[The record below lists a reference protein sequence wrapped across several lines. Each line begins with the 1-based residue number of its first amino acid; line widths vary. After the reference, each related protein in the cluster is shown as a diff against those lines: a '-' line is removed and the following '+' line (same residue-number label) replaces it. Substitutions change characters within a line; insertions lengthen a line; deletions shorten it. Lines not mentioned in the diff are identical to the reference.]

1 MRTPPT
7 ARSESPRE
15 QIYASRRTSL
25 EEKGHDV
32 RFVIDPP
39 VHPILRI
46 PGRACRQRSAQRKGI
61 FCANFESRKEAYTVR
76 AGSRASVRN
85 CQVFRHSQTE
95 DLRHPYCTFAVT
107 DVAALMV
114 TVQLFTLAPPLEH
127 PPDQMASRP
136 LLTVSVTDVPVVKL
150 ALPLVPTLTLS
161 PIGVDEIDSPAR
173 PVAVT
178 VSTAVDAG
186 GGVSPQT
193 LAIPPPPHVWGAV
206 QDPQT
211 SEPPQPSRI
220 VPQVLPCAAQVVG
233 VHAAT
238 DGVTVNVAA
247 RLTPPN
253 VAMMSDWT
261 AKPMTTGVVTVKVAL
276 VAPAGTVTLAGT
288 LATAPVLA
296 SVTTAPPA
304 GAGAVKVTVPVEG
317 LPPTTLV
324 GFKVTEESGSGAPAG
339 LIANCAPGELML
351 QGALADTVTNCCA
364 LTALVVIV
372 TDVLFAPTGTVKE
385 PEQAGVPVH
394 PANVATWTLDRL
406 PGLTL
411 TDTVELASVACTT
424 RLRVTVAVSDPPPI
438 TAPGVRVRDW
448 SWSTGGVTTTFW
460 VSVAPPVVALTVVRR
475 LDSRLLVAVRTPRS
489 LFVVQAGRMTKLPS
503 VTKALAGLLVTVTL
517 VPPTGAGVAAGSVPM
532 AKAFVPPGIVEMGVP
547 PAFVTLNEVSGGVG
561 SVPPGLRVRGDETET
576 RLRSLP
582 LAASM

>member
-7 ARSESPRE
+7 AQSESPRE

-25 EEKGHDV
+25 EEQGHDV
-32 RFVIDPP
+32 RFVIDPS
-39 VHPILRI
+39 VHPIFRI
-46 PGRACRQRSAQRKGI
+46 PGRACRQRSPQRKGI
-61 FCANFESRKEAYTVR
+61 FCANFEGRKESEYRSGRVQSER
-76 AGSRASVRN
+76 RN
-85 CQVFRHSQTE
+85 CHVFRHSQTE
-95 DLRHPYCTFAVT
+95 DLRHAYCTFAVT
-107 DVAALMV
+107 EVAALMV

-161 PIGVDEIDSPAR
+161 PVGVDEIDSPAR

-186 GGVSPQT
+186 AGVRPQT
-193 LAIPPPPHVWGAV
+193 LAMPPPPHVWGAV

-220 VPQVLPCAAQVVG
+220 VPQVLPWAAHVVG

-253 VAMMSDWT
+253 VAMMSDWA

-276 VAPAGTVTLAGT
+276 VAPA
-288 LATAPVLA
+288 
-296 SVTTAPPA
+296 
-304 GAGAVKVTVPVEG
+304 
-317 LPPTTLV
+317 
-324 GFKVTEESGSGAPAG
+324 
-339 LIANCAPGELML
+339 
-351 QGALADTVTNCCA
+351 
-364 LTALVVIV
+364 
-372 TDVLFAPTGTVKE
+372 GTVKE

-448 SWSTGGVTTTFW
+448 SWSTGGGTTTFW
-460 VSVAPPVVALTVVRR
+460 VSVAPPV
-475 LDSRLLVAVRTPRS
+475 
-489 LFVVQAGRMTKLPS
+489 G
-503 VTKALAGLLVTVTL
+503 
-517 VPPTGAGVAAGSVPM
+517 
-532 AKAFVPPGIVEMGVP
+532 
-547 PAFVTLNEVSGGVG
+547 
-561 SVPPGLRVRGDETET
+561 
-576 RLRSLP
+576 
-582 LAASM
+582 

>member
-1 MRTPPT
+1 M
-7 ARSESPRE
+7 
-15 QIYASRRTSL
+15 
-25 EEKGHDV
+25 
-32 RFVIDPP
+32 
-39 VHPILRI
+39 
-46 PGRACRQRSAQRKGI
+46 
-61 FCANFESRKEAYTVR
+61 
-76 AGSRASVRN
+76 
-85 CQVFRHSQTE
+85 FRHSQTE
-95 DLRHPYCTFAVT
+95 DLRHAYCTFAVT
-107 DVAALMV
+107 EVAALMV

-161 PIGVDEIDSPAR
+161 PVGVDEIDSPAR

-186 GGVSPQT
+186 AGVRPQT
-193 LAIPPPPHVWGAV
+193 LAMPPPPHVWGAV

-220 VPQVLPCAAQVVG
+220 VPQVLPWAAHVVG

-339 LIANCAPGELML
+339 LIVNCAAGELML
-351 QGALADTVTNCCA
+351 QGALAETVTNC
-364 LTALVVIV
+364 
-372 TDVLFAPTGTVKE
+372 
-385 PEQAGVPVH
+385 
-394 PANVATWTLDRL
+394 
-406 PGLTL
+406 
-411 TDTVELASVACTT
+411 
-424 RLRVTVAVSDPPPI
+424 
-438 TAPGVRVRDW
+438 
-448 SWSTGGVTTTFW
+448 
-460 VSVAPPVVALTVVRR
+460 
-475 LDSRLLVAVRTPRS
+475 
-489 LFVVQAGRMTKLPS
+489 
-503 VTKALAGLLVTVTL
+503 
-517 VPPTGAGVAAGSVPM
+517 
-532 AKAFVPPGIVEMGVP
+532 
-547 PAFVTLNEVSGGVG
+547 
-561 SVPPGLRVRGDETET
+561 
-576 RLRSLP
+576 
-582 LAASM
+582 

>member
-1 MRTPPT
+1 
-7 ARSESPRE
+7 
-15 QIYASRRTSL
+15 
-25 EEKGHDV
+25 
-32 RFVIDPP
+32 
-39 VHPILRI
+39 
-46 PGRACRQRSAQRKGI
+46 
-61 FCANFESRKEAYTVR
+61 
-76 AGSRASVRN
+76 
-85 CQVFRHSQTE
+85 
-95 DLRHPYCTFAVT
+95 
-107 DVAALMV
+107 MV
-114 TVQLFTLAPPLEH
+114 TLQLFTLAPPLEH

-161 PIGVDEIDSPAR
+161 PVGVDEIDSPER

-178 VSTAVDAG
+178 VSTAVDTGAG
-186 GGVSPQT
+186 VRPQT
-193 LAIPPPPHVWGAV
+193 LAMPPPLHVWGAV

-220 VPQVLPCAAQVVG
+220 VPQVLPWAAHVVG

-247 RLTPPN
+247 RVTPPN
-253 VAMMSDWT
+253 VAMMSDW
-261 AKPMTTGVVTVKVAL
+261 AARPMTTGVVTVKVAL

-304 GAGAVKVTVPVEG
+304 GAAAVKVTVPVEG

-339 LIANCAPGELML
+339 LIVNCAPGELLL
-351 QGALADTVTNCCA
+351 QGALAETVTNCCA

-372 TDVLFAPTGTVKE
+372 TDALLAPIGTVKE

-394 PANVATWTLDRL
+394 PANVATWTLDGL
-406 PGLTL
+406 PSLTL
-411 TDTVELASVACTT
+411 TDTVELASLASTT

-438 TAPGVRVRDW
+438 TAPGARVTDW
-448 SWSTGGVTTTFW
+448 IWSAGGVTMTFW
-460 VSVAPPVVALTVVRR
+460 VSVAPAPVVALTVAGR
-475 LDSRLLVAVRTPRS
+475 LDNKLLVAVRTPTS
-489 LFVVQAGRMTKLPS
+489 LFVVQPGRMTKLPS
-503 VTKALAGLLVTVTL
+503 LTKALAGLLVTVTL
-517 VPPTGAGVAAGSVPM
+517 VPPTGAGVEAGSVPW
-532 AKAFVPPGIVEMGVP
+532 AKAFVAPGIVEMAAP
-547 PAFVTLNEVSGGVG
+547 PASVMLNETSGGTG
-561 SVPPGLRVRGDETET
+561 SVPPGLRVSDDGTET

>member
-61 FCANFESRKEAYTVR
+61 FCKEANTVR

-193 LAIPPPPHVWGAV
+193 LAIPPPPHAWGAV

-220 VPQVLPCAAQVVG
+220 VPQVLPWAAHVVG
-233 VHAAT
+233 VHAAV

-253 VAMMSDWT
+253 VAMMSDW
-261 AKPMTTGVVTVKVAL
+261 AVRPMTTGVVIVKVAL

-339 LIANCAPGELML
+339 LITSCAPGELML
-351 QGALADTVTNCCA
+351 QGALAETVTNCCA

-411 TDTVELASVACTT
+411 TDTVELGSVACTT

-460 VSVAPPVVALTVVRR
+460 VSVAPAP
-475 LDSRLLVAVRTPRS
+475 LVA
-489 LFVVQAGRMTKLPS
+489 
-503 VTKALAGLLVTVTL
+503 
-517 VPPTGAGVAAGSVPM
+517 
-532 AKAFVPPGIVEMGVP
+532 
-547 PAFVTLNEVSGGVG
+547 
-561 SVPPGLRVRGDETET
+561 
-576 RLRSLP
+576 
-582 LAASM
+582 

>member
-7 ARSESPRE
+7 AQSESPRE

-25 EEKGHDV
+25 EEQGHDV
-32 RFVIDPP
+32 RFVIDPS
-39 VHPILRI
+39 VHPIFRI

-61 FCANFESRKEAYTVR
+61 FCANFEGRKEREYRSGRVQSER
-76 AGSRASVRN
+76 RN
-85 CQVFRHSQTE
+85 CHVFRHSQTE

-161 PIGVDEIDSPAR
+161 PVGVDEIDSPER

-178 VSTAVDAG
+178 VSTAVDTGAG
-186 GGVSPQT
+186 VRPQT
-193 LAIPPPPHVWGAV
+193 LAMPPPLHVWGAV

-220 VPQVLPCAAQVVG
+220 VPQVLPWAAHVVG

-253 VAMMSDWT
+253 VAMMSDWP

-288 LATAPVLA
+288 LATAPVLT

-304 GAGAVKVTVPVEG
+304 GAGAVKGTGPGEG
-317 LPPTTLV
+317 LPPPTLV
-324 GFKVTEESGSGAPAG
+324 GVKGTEESGSGAPAG
-339 LIANCAPGELML
+339 VVATLAPRELGAPGGLRR
-351 QGALADTVTNCCA
+351 
-364 LTALVVIV
+364 
-372 TDVLFAPTGTVKE
+372 TGTE
-385 PEQAGVPVH
+385 
-394 PANVATWTLDRL
+394 
-406 PGLTL
+406 
-411 TDTVELASVACTT
+411 
-424 RLRVTVAVSDPPPI
+424 
-438 TAPGVRVRDW
+438 
-448 SWSTGGVTTTFW
+448 
-460 VSVAPPVVALTVVRR
+460 
-475 LDSRLLVAVRTPRS
+475 
-489 LFVVQAGRMTKLPS
+489 
-503 VTKALAGLLVTVTL
+503 
-517 VPPTGAGVAAGSVPM
+517 
-532 AKAFVPPGIVEMGVP
+532 
-547 PAFVTLNEVSGGVG
+547 
-561 SVPPGLRVRGDETET
+561 
-576 RLRSLP
+576 
-582 LAASM
+582 